1 MYYAGRVSYL
11 SVRNLPIDVERAIE
25 REAKKRNST
34 KTEVVISALRSV
46 FSEPVKN
53 SPVRRDVRSFF
64 GKMSKR
70 ELSAFQKATHAFGTI
85 DEADWK

>member
-1 MYYAGRVSYL
+1 MSYL
-11 SVRNLPIDVERAIE
+11 SVRNLPEDVGRAIE

-46 FSEPVKN
+46 FSEPVKG
-53 SPVRRDVRSFF
+53 SVVRRDVRSFF

-70 ELSAFQKATHAFGTI
+70 QLSAFQEATQAFSAV